1 MVHHGDYNSSTE
13 KWYCSYW
20 MTLHEWED
28 IHDYAPPDILREELD
43 EGEMYG
49 NNINE
54 DQQK

>member
-43 EGEMYG
+43 EREMYG

>member
-1 MVHHGDYNSSTE
+1 MPQHGDYNSSTE

-20 MTLHEWED
+20 MTLREWED
-28 IHDYAPPDILREELD
+28 IHDYAPPDILGEELD
-43 EGEMYG
+43 EGEVYG